1 MVLGGGEQV
10 NQLANFGLEGDV
22 MKELNEETVGRV

>member
-1 MVLGGGEQV
+1 MVLGGGEQI

-22 MKELNEETVGRV
+22 MKELDEKAVGRV